1 MTKES
6 SGSNDERKVDDGKSL
21 KNSSENEKEESV
33 QKAFEDM
40 KESFNKKLNE
50 ISEQLNKK
58 MNDKDIA
65 INGLNQKVEGLEKE
79 VKEQRVKFDLMNEIN
94 NQTEIYN
101 NINHKILDSKINSLI
116 KSFKI
121 LFIRKII
128 NLLFQKIIEKYKNY
142 LAKTEEIFGQESN
155 FRIIVAKYDI
165 NNISKYQINILLDYL
180 KYIKHFSS
188 SRIIHLRDFYKIYCQ
203 KEIFYE
209 LLNIYSGNKAKKKKE
224 TLDTN
229 DIINIIFNQK
239 KVKSDE
245 GTSKQ
250 KETQLEKLIKEY
262 IDKEKDKKNKS
273 KKETQKS
280 DKKEIN
286 YKRK

>member
-1 MTKES
+1 M
-6 SGSNDERKVDDGKSL
+6 
-21 KNSSENEKEESV
+21 
-33 QKAFEDM
+33 
-40 KESFNKKLNE
+40 
-50 ISEQLNKK
+50 
-58 MNDKDIA
+58 
-65 INGLNQKVEGLEKE
+65 
-79 VKEQRVKFDLMNEIN
+79 
-94 NQTEIYN
+94 
-101 NINHKILDSKINSLI
+101 
-116 KSFKI
+116 
-121 LFIRKII
+121 
-128 NLLFQKIIEKYKNY
+128 
-142 LAKTEEIFGQESN
+142 AKTEEIFGQESN

-280 DKKEIN
+280 DKKEIIIIIKEN
-286 YKRK
+286 EKEKIEDNKQVKKDEIEEEKGLEEDNILQFFFIETF